1 VSVSESL
8 SDRYGVHLGD
18 VIALDSPTGVVR
30 LPVVGVV
37 PDYVSDRGSVI
48 LNRRLLVERWGD
60 RTINRVHVFLEPTAT
75 VDVVR
80 ERIKA
85 ALGDRYRLK
94 ILSLGELLDYHTDL
108 IDRAFAVMNSVQLLI
123 IIVTIAGIFDL
134 LLARILE
141 RRHELALWRV
151 VGADDVAVRQS
162 VIIESATIGAI
173 GAVLGVGVGMVTAWI
188 WIGVHFRQLLGYY
201 VEYHFA
207 LGATAWYVVLVV
219 VTTMVAGYA
228 AAAQATRQSVLQGIQ
243 TE

>member
-1 VSVSESL
+1 
-8 SDRYGVHLGD
+8 
-18 VIALDSPTGVVR
+18 
-30 LPVVGVV
+30 
-37 PDYVSDRGSVI
+37 
-48 LNRRLLVERWGD
+48 
-60 RTINRVHVFLEPTAT
+60 
-75 VDVVR
+75 
-80 ERIKA
+80 
-85 ALGDRYRLK
+85 LK
-94 ILSLGELLDYHTDL
+94 ILSLAELLDYHTDL

-141 RRHELALWRV
+141 RRRELALWRV

-207 LGATAWYVVLVV
+207 VGAAAWYVVLVV
-219 VTTMVAGYA
+219 VATMLAGYA